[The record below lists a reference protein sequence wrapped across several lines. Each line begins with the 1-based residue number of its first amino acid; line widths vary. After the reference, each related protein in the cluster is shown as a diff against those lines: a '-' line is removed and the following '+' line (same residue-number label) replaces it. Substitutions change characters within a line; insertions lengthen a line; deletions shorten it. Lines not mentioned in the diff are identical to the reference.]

1 MSTIRVRN
9 LFKRYGHF
17 EVLKHINFEVE
28 PGETVGLLGENGAG
42 KTTTMRILSCFIPPT
57 IGTVE
62 VAGHEVVF
70 DSKAARRE
78 IGYMPE
84 SVPIYGSMRVGE
96 YLDFR
101 ARLKGLKAKDA
112 KAGVDRAL
120 SQVDLTKRRRSLVS
134 TLSKGLKQRVGL
146 ADALVHD
153 PSILI
158 LDEPTS
164 GLDPAQ
170 RREVR
175 KLIQGLSD
183 ERTVLLSTHILPEV
197 EATCD
202 RVIVIHGGRVLAQ
215 ESIADLK
222 KRDEV
227 DNFYV
232 KGRGDLKDMTA
243 HAKEVASTQVKESL
257 DLGGG
262 VFSLKCQSDDKDGGR
277 SRTIASLVENG
288 AGILEVRSDD
298 LSLEEV
304 FLKLIKDDE
313 GSIS

>member
-17 EVLKHINFEVE
+17 EVLKHINFAVE
-28 PGETVGLLGENGAG
+28 KGETVGLLGENGAG

-70 DSKAARRE
+70 ASKKVRRS

-84 SVPIYGSMRVGE
+84 SVPVYGAMRVGE

-101 ARLKGLKAKDA
+101 ARLKGLKASDA
-112 KAGVDRAL
+112 KAGVDKSL
-120 SQVDLTKRRRSLVS
+120 SLVDLTARRRSLIS
-134 TLSKGLKQRVGL
+134 TLSKGLRQRVGL

-175 KLIQGLSD
+175 KLIQSLRG
-183 ERTVLLSTHILPEV
+183 ERTVLLSSHILPEI
-197 EATCD
+197 ESTCE
-202 RVIVIHGGRVLAQ
+202 RVIVIHGGKVLAQ
-215 ESIADLK
+215 QSISELKTRAD
-222 KRDEV
+222 V
-227 DNFYV
+227 DNFTIT
-232 KGRGDLKDMTA
+232 GRGDLATCLEHLGTIETVSIQD
-243 HAKEVASTQVKESL
+243 SQ
-257 DLGGG
+257 DLGDGLIEL
-262 VFSLKCQSDDKDGGR
+262 SCQTTDKDKGR
-277 SRTIASLVENG
+277 AHTVASLVGVNFG
-288 AGILEVRSDD
+288 VHKVDGRDM
-298 LSLEEV
+298 SLEEV
-304 FLKLIKDDE
+304 FLKLIHDNE
-313 GSIS
+313 GTSE

>member
-1 MSTIRVRN
+1 MSTIRVQN

-28 PGETVGLLGENGAG
+28 QGETVGLLGENGAG

-57 IGTVE
+57 VGTVE

-70 DSKAARRE
+70 ASKEVRRN

-84 SVPIYGSMRVGE
+84 SVPVYGSMRVGE

-101 ARLKGLKAKDA
+101 ARLKGLRAKEA
-112 KAGVDRAL
+112 KAGVDKAL
-120 SQVDLTKRRRSLVS
+120 SLVDLTARRRSLIS
-134 TLSKGLKQRVGL
+134 TLSKGLRQRVGL

-164 GLDPAQ
+164 GLDPGQ

-175 KLIQGLSD
+175 KLIQSLRS

-197 EATCD
+197 ESTCD
-202 RVIVIHGGRVLAQ
+202 RVIVIHGGKVLAQ
-215 ESIADLK
+215 KSIAELK
-222 KRDEV
+222 SRDDV
-227 DNFYV
+227 DNFSIR
-232 KGRGDLKDMTA
+232 GRGDLENTLRHLEAIDDMT
-243 HAKEVASTQVKESL
+243 VL
-257 DLGGG
+257 DSQDVGEGLIEL
-262 VFSLKCQSDDKDGGR
+262 SCQSEDKKDGR
-277 SRTIASLVENG
+277 ARTVASLVTSG
-288 AGILEVRSDD
+288 LGIQEVSGRDV
-298 LSLEEV
+298 SLEEV

-313 GSIS
+313 GKTA

>member
-1 MSTIRVRN
+1 MSTIRVQN

-17 EVLKHINFEVE
+17 EALKHISFEVE
-28 PGETVGLLGENGAG
+28 AGESVGLLGENGAG

-62 VAGHEVVF
+62 VAGHEVIF
-70 DSKAARRE
+70 DSKAVRRN

-84 SVPIYGSMRVGE
+84 SVPLYGNMRVGE

-101 ARLKGLKAKDA
+101 ARLKGLRAREA
-112 KAGVDRAL
+112 KAGVDRSLA
-120 SQVDLTKRRRSLVS
+120 QVDLNKRRRSLIS
-134 TLSKGLKQRVGL
+134 TLSKGLRQRVGL

-170 RREVR
+170 RLEVR
-175 KLIQGLSD
+175 KLIQSLRS

-202 RVIVIHGGRVLAQ
+202 RVIVIHGGKVLAR

-222 KRDEV
+222 RRDDV
-227 DNFYV
+227 DNFV
-232 KGRGDLKDMTA
+232 IRGTGDLPKALKNAETMSGLTIR
-243 HAKEVASTQVKESL
+243 ESESL
-257 DLGGG
+257 SGGQ
-262 VFSLKCQSDDKDGGR
+262 FMISCQAEDKINGR
-277 SRTIASLVENG
+277 SAWVAQLVAQG
-288 AGILEVRSDD
+288 VAVREVVNQD

-304 FLKLIKDDE
+304 FLNIIKEDE
-313 GSIS
+313 GETP